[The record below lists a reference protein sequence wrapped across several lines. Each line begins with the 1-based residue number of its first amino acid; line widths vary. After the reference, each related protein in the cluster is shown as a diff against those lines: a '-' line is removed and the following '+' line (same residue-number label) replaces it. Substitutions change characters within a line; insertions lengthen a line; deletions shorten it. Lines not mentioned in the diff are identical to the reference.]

1 MSATLTILPVRGIP
15 QVRAGDDVGALVVTA
30 LRAQGEHLHDG
41 DLLVVTSKLVSKAE
55 HLVPAGVS
63 AQDGHATTDPADR
76 AALVLAESSRVV
88 SERATSTGTTR
99 VVAALAGPVMA
110 GAGID
115 ASNTGSSDLL
125 LLPHDPDA
133 AAAALRAAVVS
144 AWGEPV
150 RVGVVLS
157 DTAGRPW
164 RAGLTDFA
172 LGLAGVRGVD
182 DLRGRTDSEGRELAV
197 TVRCLA
203 DEVAA
208 AADLVKGKL
217 DGVPVAVVRG
227 LDGLV
232 VDGPGTGAREL
243 VRSGPDDWF
252 ALGRAEAVRD
262 ALGVPA
268 GSPLSESCGIESVH
282 PEPLADRIARAVR
295 VALADPLGPGV
306 GAASDGDRVE
316 LRADDPV
323 LLGRAWAR
331 LEVALA
337 GERLAGERLAGE
349 RLPDG
354 ADGPGPDGD
363 GPARVVRLRVRER

>member
-1 MSATLTILPVRGIP
+1 MSEPLTILPVRGIP

-30 LRAQGEHLHDG
+30 LRAQGERLRDG
-41 DLLVVTSKLVSKAE
+41 DLLVVTSKLVSKADD
-55 HLVPAGVS
+55 LVP
-63 AQDGHATTDPADR
+63 TTDDR
-76 AALVLAESSRVV
+76 AALVLAESDRVV

-115 ASNTGSSDLL
+115 ASNTGSSELL

-133 AAAALRAAVVS
+133 AAAGLRAAVVG

-217 DGVPVAVVRG
+217 DGVPVALVRG

-232 VDGPGTGAREL
+232 VDGPGTRAREL
-243 VRSGPDDWF
+243 VRSGPEDWF
-252 ALGRAEAVRD
+252 ALGRAESVRD

-295 VALADPLGPGV
+295 VALADPAVRRGGEAGV
-306 GAASDGDRVE
+306 GATSDGDRVE

-331 LEVALA
+331 VEVALA
-337 GERLAGERLAGE
+337 GERLVGE
-349 RLPDG
+349 RLPDADGHG
-354 ADGPGPDGD
+354 ADGHGVDG
-363 GPARVVRLRVRER
+363 VVRLRVRER